1 MKKKLSQGFI
11 GLSLFFLVLLVWVPV
26 WIIFF
31 GAFMDTTELT
41 AHLAPIYG
49 SGTGYASWVL
59 LPQYPTLQPYVE
71 VLLDTPEFFI
81 MFWNSCKLVFPT
93 FFGHCL
99 VAVPAA
105 WGFARFHFRGKNIVF
120 FTYIILMLMPF
131 QVTMVSSYL
140 ALDHIGLMN
149 TIWAIVLPATF
160 STYPVFIMVK
170 FFSGIP
176 KELIEA
182 VSLDGANEFQIF
194 FHIGLPLGF
203 PGIISALVLSFIENW
218 NAIEQPL
225 IFIKNKSLWPLS
237 LYLPDLSLQQIGLA
251 FVCSILIMLPAV
263 FIFWI
268 GKRYLEEGISM
279 TGIKG

>member
-1 MKKKLSQGFI
+1 MKKLLSRGVLQFT
-11 GLSLFFLVLLVWVPV
+11 LTCVSLLVWVPV

-31 GAFMDTTELT
+31 GAFMDSTEMT
-41 AHLAPIYG
+41 AHLAPIFEG
-49 SGTGYASWVL
+49 SSDFASWVL

-71 VLLDTPEFFI
+71 VLLDTPAFFV

-93 FFGHCL
+93 FIGHCII
-99 VAVPAA
+99 AVPAA
-105 WGFARFHFRGKNIVF
+105 WGFARFHFRGKNLIF
-120 FTYIILMLMPF
+120 YTYIILMLMPF

-140 ALDHIGLMN
+140 ALDRIKLMN
-149 TIWAIVLPATF
+149 TIWSVVLPAAF
-160 STYPVFIMVK
+160 STFPVFIMIK
-170 FFSGIP
+170 CFSDIP
-176 KELIEA
+176 KEMIEA

-203 PGIISALVLSFIENW
+203 PGVISALVLSFIENW

-225 IFIKNKSLWPLS
+225 IFIKDKALWPLS
-237 LYLPDLSLQQIGLA
+237 LYLPELSLEQIGLA

-263 FIFWI
+263 FVFWI
-268 GKRYLEEGISM
+268 GRRYLEEGIST